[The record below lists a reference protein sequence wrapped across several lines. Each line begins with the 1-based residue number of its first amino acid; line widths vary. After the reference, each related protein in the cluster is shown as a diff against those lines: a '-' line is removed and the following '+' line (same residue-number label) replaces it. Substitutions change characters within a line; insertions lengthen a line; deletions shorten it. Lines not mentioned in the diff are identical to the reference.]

1 MEGVP
6 SDLPLGKTREQA
18 GNARGLSA
26 ESNPHGEGQK
36 RENDRERERGRAT
49 ERDREGEHTFFFL
62 SCRQVHILGTQQKE
76 GR

>member
-36 RENDRERERGRAT
+36 RENDREREEERQRET
-49 ERDREGEHTFFFL
+49 ERENTHFFFL
-62 SCRQVHILGTQQKE
+62 AADRCTF
-76 GR
+76 